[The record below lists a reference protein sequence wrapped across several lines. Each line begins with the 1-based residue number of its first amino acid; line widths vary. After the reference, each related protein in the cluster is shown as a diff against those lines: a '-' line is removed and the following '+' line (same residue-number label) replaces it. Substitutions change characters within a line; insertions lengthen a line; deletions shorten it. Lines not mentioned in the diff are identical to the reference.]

1 MTTRRRLLAALLA
14 VPLAAL
20 TAACELPVPGQ
31 GPPPMLYRLTPK
43 STFGEDLPRVR
54 WQLIIEVPV
63 ADAGLNTTRVAL
75 QRSPTQLEYY
85 ARSSWTDRAP
95 VMVQTLMIESFENSQ
110 RIISVS
116 AVGSLRE
123 ELAPLH
129 VVVPDQLIDRT
140 RGRPGS
146 FFGRGLVAHVAF
158 DQPFCPILS
167 DLLATSAQAINAA
180 TRRGGTSVVIEGP
193 AFSTQAE
200 SRLYRSWNADI
211 IGMTALPEAKL
222 AREAEICYANLSL
235 VTDYDAWHESRE
247 AVSAEMIMTN
257 LSKNVETAKRIVAE
271 AAAALPPARDCACPS
286 ALASALVTAPELVP
300 EETKRDL
307 EPLIGRYMPVEAGV

>member
-1 MTTRRRLLAALLA
+1 MPGIGGADIHNAELA
-14 VPLAAL
+14 VIGGTGFYEMDGLSDLEEVELDTPFGAPSDSIVLGTLGDVRMAFL
-20 TAACELPVPGQ
+20 PRHGKGHRILPSELPA
-31 GPPPMLYRLTPK
+31 LANIWALKRL
-43 STFGEDLPRVR
+43 GV
-54 WQLIIEVPV
+54 
-63 ADAGLNTTRVAL
+63 
-75 QRSPTQLEYY
+75 
-85 ARSSWTDRAP
+85 
-95 VMVQTLMIESFENSQ
+95 Q

-158 DQPFCPILS
+158 DRPFCPILS
-167 DLLATSAQAINAA
+167 DLLAASAQSVGAA
-180 TRRGGTSVVIEGP
+180 THKGGTSVVIDGP

-200 SRLYRSWNADI
+200 SRLYKTWNADV

-235 VTDYDAWHESRE
+235 VTDYDAWHDSRE
-247 AVSAEMIMTN
+247 PVSAGMVMAN

-271 AAAALPPARDCACPS
+271 AAAALPPARDCACPT